1 MTDWT
6 DCQAV
11 ERSPDRVSGAWVFS
25 GTRIP
30 LHALY
35 ENLASG
41 ASINDFIEWFPGV
54 KEEQVRSVLE
64 HEANFLRS
72 SLMT

>member
-1 MTDWT
+1 MTDWN

-11 ERSPDRVSGAWVFS
+11 ERSPDRVSGAWVFT

-41 ASINDFIEWFPGV
+41 ASIDDFVQWFPGV

>member
-11 ERSPDRVSGAWVFS
+11 ERSPERVSGAWVFS

-41 ASINDFIEWFPGV
+41 ASIDDFIKWFPGV

>member
-6 DCQAV
+6 NCQAV
-11 ERSPDRVSGAWVFS
+11 ERNPNRVSGAWVFA
-25 GTRIP
+25 GTRVP

-41 ASINDFIEWFPGV
+41 ASIDDFIEWFPGV
-54 KEEQVRSVLE
+54 KEEQIRSVLE

-72 SLMT
+72 SPMT

>member
-11 ERSPDRVSGAWVFS
+11 ERSPERVSGVWVFS

-41 ASINDFIEWFPGV
+41 ASIDDFIKWFPGV

-72 SLMT
+72 S